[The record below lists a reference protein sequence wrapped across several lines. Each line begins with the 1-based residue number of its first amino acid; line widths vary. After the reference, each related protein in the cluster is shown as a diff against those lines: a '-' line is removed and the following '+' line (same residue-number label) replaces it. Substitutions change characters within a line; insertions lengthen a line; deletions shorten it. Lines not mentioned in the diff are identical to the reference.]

1 MNIVLTYFNP
11 TLGPIIFFSIPDG
24 ISEDISKKIL
34 SFFNFELSEEFFE
47 IVLVD
52 ENLKI
57 TNLYFEV
64 QSGWAR
70 GGTEMVMISII
81 MDKEFKFLK
90 KGEFFNQILKEIS
103 KKINETNNIYKAFYI
118 NSDLEKDDKEVNVKY
133 DTLKEILQKY
143 LNLLQ
148 QEFKSDFEPTKLLKK
163 FKNLKW

>member
-1 MNIVLTYFNP
+1 MNIILTYFNP
-11 TLGPIIFFSIPDG
+11 TLGPIIFFSLPDG

-34 SFFNFELSEEFFE
+34 SFFNFELNEEFFE
-47 IVLVD
+47 IVLVN

-57 TNLYFEV
+57 TNLYFEI
-64 QSGWAR
+64 QSSWAR

-81 MDKEFKFLK
+81 FDKNFKFLK

-103 KKINETNNIYKAFYI
+103 KKINDTNIVYKAFYK
-118 NSDLEKDDKEVNVKY
+118 NSDFEKDDKEVNEKY
-133 DTLKEILQKY
+133 EMLKEILQKY

-148 QEFKSDFEPTKLLKK
+148 QECKEDVEPTKLLKK